1 MDTVQQIEICLSIG
15 GVYMK
20 LHLVKPD
27 LIYYE
32 KYNDMMSEWCAS
44 KTQIAPW
51 FLDST
56 IMSIDEFAQFVRMLD
71 DCEHG
76 IVDKNFSATSSYLV
90 MDENDRLIGATSL
103 RHYLTV
109 EGFLSWGHIGS
120 GVRPT
125 ERQKGYAVQMLK
137 MMLEQAKKKGI
148 YKVLVGVHDGN
159 IGSWK
164 TVEKCGGVMEN
175 VVHIENDD
183 EPIRRYWIDIEPD

>member
-1 MDTVQQIEICLSIG
+1 
-15 GVYMK
+15 
-20 LHLVKPD
+20 
-27 LIYYE
+27 
-32 KYNDMMSEWCAS
+32 MSEWHES

-51 FLDST
+51 FLDIT
-56 IMSIDEFAQFVRMLD
+56 IPTIDEFARLVRMLD

-76 IVDKNFSATSSYLV
+76 IVDKKFSATTSYFV
-90 MDENDRLIGATSL
+90 VDEDDRLIGAASL

-109 EGFLSWGHIGS
+109 EGVNSWGHIGY

-125 ERQKGYAVQMLK
+125 ERRKGYAVQMLK

-148 YKVLVGVHDGN
+148 YKVLVGVHDN
-159 IGSWK
+159 NVGSWK

-183 EPIRRYWIDIEPD
+183 EPIRRYWIDIEKD